1 MKTVTV
7 NASKAYDIK
16 IGPGLLSSLGAE
28 AAALGKAKKVAIVS
42 ETKVYPLYG
51 KLAEESLEAAG
62 LEVVSFVFPAGEESK
77 CAATYLE
84 LLNFLADNKLTR
96 TDLIVA
102 LGGGVVGDLAG
113 FAAAT
118 YLRGIRF
125 IQIPTTLLAAVDSS
139 VGGKTAIDLS
149 AGKNLVG
156 AFWQPSL
163 VLCDTDT
170 LTSLPLGIFLDGC
183 AEVIKYG
190 ILYDEAFFSY
200 LESTGPEFDREAV
213 IARCVEM
220 KRDVVMEDEFDTGA
234 RMKLNL
240 GHTIGHG
247 VEASSN
253 FTLSHGKSVA
263 IGMAIVSRAS
273 HCSDN
278 DRIIGILKQ
287 FGLPTTTS
295 TGAETLLNY
304 AFANFTLC
312 PLPEEEA
319 LPAVPVVYGSAESVP
334 LRFESER
341 RFVLAAKGG
350 EDCRFSYTLSEAL
363 PAPVREGD
371 MAGTLIVTRGGEEI
385 TRLALVAAADVGR
398 IGVWGI
404 FLKLAGSLFGL

>member
-7 NASKAYDIK
+7 NASKSYDIK
-16 IGPGLLSSLGAE
+16 IGSGLLATLGEE
-28 AAALGKAKKVAIVS
+28 ARKLGKARKIAVIS
-42 ETKVYPLYG
+42 ETNVYPLYG
-51 KLAEESLEAAG
+51 AQAESCLKQSG
-62 LEVVSFVFPAGEESK
+62 FEVVSLVFPAGEESK
-77 CAATYLE
+77 SAVTYLDI
-84 LLNFLADNKLTR
+84 LNFLAEHKLTR
-96 TDLIVA
+96 SDLIVA

-139 VGGKTAIDLS
+139 VGGKTAIDLPS
-149 AGKNLVG
+149 GKNLVG

-170 LTSLPLGIFLDGC
+170 LNTLPRDIFIDGC

-190 ILYDEAFFSY
+190 ILYDEPFFSY
-200 LESTGPEFDREAV
+200 LESTVAEFDRETV

-247 VEASSN
+247 VEASSH

-273 HCSDN
+273 KCPDN
-278 DRIIGILKQ
+278 DRIIAILKQ
-287 FGLPTTTS
+287 FGLPTTT
-295 TGAETLLNY
+295 TTDADTLLRY
-304 AFANFTLC
+304 AL
-312 PLPEEEA
+312 
-319 LPAVPVVYGSAESVP
+319 SDKKRS
-334 LRFESER
+334 
-341 RFVLAAKGG
+341 GG
-350 EDCRFSYTLSEAL
+350 T
-363 PAPVREGD
+363 VN
-371 MAGTLIVTRGGEEI
+371 LII
-385 TRLALVAAADVGR
+385 PNR
-398 IGVWGI
+398 IGDCSIVPTPVENI
-404 FLKLAGSLFGL
+404 QSFIEEGL